1 MAKTPVALITHHQRG
16 GRERMCVSVNYRWC
30 TPGAISLNRANK
42 LIAARPAGACGFTFM
57 RARTE
62 QAWERD
68 WEKEREGERERE
80 QGREDRG
87 DCMKGRC
94 HHLKGRQLLVPTET
108 MTWGI
113 QAAEMRFSL
122 QTVMCFKTIPQL
134 LEMAKSFFVKSL
146 GHFLYLFETFSWW
159 KFLFLL
165 CQNIEMWFIFFL
177 KLSNQDFLC
186 LYFCFGSR
194 LFRSKTKN

>member
-1 MAKTPVALITHHQRG
+1 MAKTPVALITHHQRR

-57 RARTE
+57 RTHTE

-68 WEKEREGERERE
+68 WEKESERE
-80 QGREDRG
+80 QGREDR
-87 DCMKGRC
+87 DFMKGRC
-94 HHLKGRQLLVPTET
+94 HQLKGRQLLVPTET

-122 QTVMCFKTIPQL
+122 QTVMWFATILHAGDGQ
-134 LEMAKSFFVKSL
+134 ESL
-146 GHFLYLFETFSWW
+146 CKILRST
-159 KFLFLL
+159 
-165 CQNIEMWFIFFL
+165 FIFIW
-177 KLSNQDFLC
+177 N
-186 LYFCFGSR
+186 Y
-194 LFRSKTKN
+194 